1 MNIEKRKSICTVL
14 LPDGRLQTVT
24 YIADENGYRA
34 KVEYSP
40 ARPGEATTAGIGP
53 GAPPAGLISAGSNP
67 SPGLPI
73 NPDGNRPH
81 RPIPLS
87 FRNDQPSPDGQY
99 LASHRDQNKRRLVN
113 PNPTYDR
120 RGSSLVS
127 YGNRGNNKQPT
138 VSISGDIVTL
148 HGAPIEP

>member
-1 MNIEKRKSICTVL
+1 VL

-53 GAPPAGLISAGSNP
+53 GAPPAGLLSAGSNP
-67 SPGLPI
+67 SPGLTI
-73 NPDGNRPH
+73 NPDGNRPIN

-87 FRNDQPSPDGQY
+87 FRNGQPAAVSPDGP
-99 LASHRDQNKRRLVN
+99 LPSHRDQKRLVN
-113 PNPTYDR
+113 PNPTYYR
-120 RGSSLVS
+120 RGSSSVS
-127 YGNRGNNKQPT
+127 YGNRKQPT
-138 VSISGDIVTL
+138 ASINGDIVTL
-148 HGAPIEP
+148 HGTPIEP